1 MKAVKAGICLLAV
14 MLISGCWGQINFDQ
28 LTVVSAIGLDPA
40 KNNMIRVTLQL
51 SNPTLPVAAGGGSQQ
66 RRPFVNYD
74 AVGVTIQ
81 EAVERI
87 QHQAKK
93 SLFFP
98 QTKVVL
104 ISEQFARRGL
114 DDTLD
119 YFWRETNQNLNS
131 WVLVSR
137 MPARHVL
144 DKAMELEPVPADEWR
159 KYLEGDWKRPLQIDV
174 QMYQF
179 LPRLN
184 QTGYQAVSPGIGPFN
199 KSGKSDIMEI
209 GDTAVFKNDR
219 MIGWLSGEESQIVNW
234 LTGASRHGSFHTD
247 LAKEE
252 SVSFNL
258 NSVRAKLTPVLS
270 GGRLSMQ
277 VRVKGEAE
285 VLTATVP
292 LHFGSEHAMLRDVLN
307 RQLTTAIEKTID
319 KVFRQF
325 GSDVIG
331 FGETL
336 HRRMPAEWKKRK
348 PDWDEELRGL
358 NADISVSFEVKRSGL
373 LH

>member
-1 MKAVKAGICLLAV
+1 MKPAKTVIGLLAA

-40 KNNMIRVTLQL
+40 QNDMVRVTLQL

-66 RRPFVNYD
+66 RRPYVNYD

-104 ISEQFARRGL
+104 ISEEFARRGL

-137 MPARHVL
+137 LPARQVL
-144 DKAMELEPVPADEWR
+144 DKAMELEPVPSEEWR
-159 KYLEGDWKRPLQIDV
+159 KYLQGDWKRPLQVDV

-184 QTGYQAVSPGIGPFN
+184 QIGHQAVSPGIGPLN
-199 KSGKSDIMEI
+199 ASGKSDIMEI

-219 MIGWLSGEESQIVNW
+219 MVGWLSGEESQIVNW
-234 LTGASRHGSFHTD
+234 LTGTSRRGSFHAD

-258 NSVRAKLTPVLS
+258 NAIRTHVTPVIR
-270 GGRLSMQ
+270 GDRLIMK
-277 VRVKGEAE
+277 VRIQGVAE
-285 VLTATVP
+285 VMTATVP
-292 LHFGSEHAMLRDVLN
+292 LDFSKQQTMMRDILN
-307 RQLTTAIEKTID
+307 RQLERAVRETIA
-319 KVFRQF
+319 KLFANYA
-325 GSDVIG
+325 SDAIG
-331 FGETL
+331 FGEAL
-336 HRRMPAEWKKRK
+336 HRRMPAEWQKRK
-348 PDWDEELRGL
+348 TNWDEELRRTVTE
-358 NADISVSFEVKRSGL
+358 ITVSFRVRRTGL
-373 LH
+373 LQ

>member
-1 MKAVKAGICLLAV
+1 MKPVKAGIGLLAV
-14 MLISGCWGQINFDQ
+14 LLLSGCWGQINFDQ

-40 KNNMIRVTLQL
+40 KNDMVRVTLQL

-66 RRPFVNYD
+66 RRPYVNYD
-74 AVGVTIQ
+74 AIGVTIQ

-104 ISEQFARRGL
+104 ISEAFARRGL

-137 MPARHVL
+137 LPARQVL
-144 DKAMELEPVPADEWR
+144 DKAMELEPVPAEEWR
-159 KYLEGDWKRPLQIDV
+159 KYLQGDWKRPLQVDV

-184 QTGYQAVSPGIGPFN
+184 QIGHQAVSPGIGPFN
-199 KSGKSDIMEI
+199 KSGKTDIMEI

-234 LTGASRHGSFHTD
+234 LTGISRRGSFHTD
-247 LAKEE
+247 LKKEE
-252 SVSFNL
+252 SISFSL
-258 NSVRAKLTPVLS
+258 NGIRAKVKPVIRGNKLV
-270 GGRLSMQ
+270 MK
-277 VRVKGEAE
+277 VRIKGEAE

-292 LHFGSEHAMLRDVLN
+292 LHFSTEQAMLRDILN
-307 RQLTTAIEKTID
+307 QQAKLAVEETID
-319 KVFRQF
+319 KLFHKYA
-325 GSDVIG
+325 SDVIG
-331 FGETL
+331 FGEAL
-336 HRRMPAEWKKRK
+336 HRSKPKEWKNRK
-348 PDWDEELRGL
+348 SNWDEELRQVETEI
-358 NADISVSFEVKRSGL
+358 AVSFRVRRSGL

>member
-1 MKAVKAGICLLAV
+1 MKAAKAGIGLLAAV
-14 MLISGCWGQINFDQ
+14 LTSGCWGQINFDQ

-40 KNNMIRVTLQL
+40 KNGRVRVTLQL
-51 SNPTLPVAAGGGSQQ
+51 SNPTLPVTAGGGSQA

-104 ISEQFARRGL
+104 ISEPFARRGL

-131 WVLVSR
+131 WVLVSTL
-137 MPARHVL
+137 PARHVL
-144 DKAMELEPVPADEWR
+144 DKAMELESVPAEEWM
-159 KYLEGDWKRPLQIDV
+159 KYLKGDWKRPLQVDI

-184 QTGYQAVSPGIGPFN
+184 QTGFQAVSPGIGPFN
-199 KSGKSDIMEI
+199 RSGKSDIMEI
-209 GDTAVFKNDR
+209 GDTAIFKNDR
-219 MIGWLSGEESQIVNW
+219 MVGWLSGEESQIVNW
-234 LTGASRHGSFHTD
+234 LTGSSRNGSFHTD

-258 NSVRAKLTPVLS
+258 SAVRARMTPVLRD
-270 GGRLSMQ
+270 GRLSVN
-277 VRVKGEAE
+277 VRIRGEAE
-285 VLTATVP
+285 VLTATLP
-292 LHFGSEHAMLRDVLN
+292 LHFGDEHEMLRDTLN
-307 RQLTTAIEKTID
+307 KQLQLAVEETID
-319 KVFRQF
+319 KLFRQY
-325 GSDVIG
+325 GSDVVG
-331 FGETL
+331 LGEAL
-336 HRRMPAEWKKRK
+336 HRSHPAEWTKRK
-348 PDWDEELRGL
+348 PRWEEELRGA
-358 NADISVSFEVKRSGL
+358 NARVSVSFRIRKSGL

>member
-1 MKAVKAGICLLAV
+1 MKLLKAGICLLAM

-40 KNNMIRVTLQL
+40 KDGMVRVTLQL

-66 RRPFVNYD
+66 RRPYVNYD
-74 AVGVTIQ
+74 AIGVTIQ

-104 ISEQFARRGL
+104 INEQFARRGL

-137 MPARHVL
+137 LPARQVL
-144 DKAMELEPVPADEWR
+144 DKAMELEPVPSEEGR
-159 KYLEGDWKRPLQIDV
+159 KYLQGDWKRPLQVDV

-184 QTGYQAVSPGIGPFN
+184 QIGYQAVSPGIGPFN
-199 KSGKSDIMEI
+199 ASGKTDIMEI

-219 MIGWLSGEESQIVNW
+219 MVGWLSGEESQIVNW
-234 LTGASRHGSFHTD
+234 LTGVSRRGSFHTD
-247 LAKEE
+247 FAKEE
-252 SVSFNL
+252 SVSYSL
-258 NSVRAKLTPVLS
+258 NSIRVKVTPLIRGDRLAMKVRI
-270 GGRLSMQ
+270 
-277 VRVKGEAE
+277 KGEAE
-285 VLTATVP
+285 VLTATLP
-292 LHFGSEHAMLRDVLN
+292 LHFGTEQAMLRDTLN
-307 RQLTTAIEKTID
+307 KQVKLAVEDTID
-319 KVFRQF
+319 KLFVNYA
-325 GSDVIG
+325 SDVIG
-331 FGETL
+331 FGEAL
-336 HRRMPAEWKKRK
+336 HRSMPSEWKKRK
-348 PDWDEELRGL
+348 SNWDKELRQVD
-358 NADISVSFEVKRSGL
+358 AEISVSFRIRRTGL
-373 LH
+373 LQ